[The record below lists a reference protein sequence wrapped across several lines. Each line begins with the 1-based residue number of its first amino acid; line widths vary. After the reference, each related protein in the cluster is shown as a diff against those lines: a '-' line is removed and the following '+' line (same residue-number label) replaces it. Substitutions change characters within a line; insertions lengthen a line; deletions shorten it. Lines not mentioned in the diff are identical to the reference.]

1 MKNYLNV
8 MNMIDLITKNKIYA
22 MRKIFNRCLKVS
34 KYLTICLVSLAAY
47 VYFHNLM
54 KLFSK

>member
-1 MKNYLNV
+1 
-8 MNMIDLITKNKIYA
+8 